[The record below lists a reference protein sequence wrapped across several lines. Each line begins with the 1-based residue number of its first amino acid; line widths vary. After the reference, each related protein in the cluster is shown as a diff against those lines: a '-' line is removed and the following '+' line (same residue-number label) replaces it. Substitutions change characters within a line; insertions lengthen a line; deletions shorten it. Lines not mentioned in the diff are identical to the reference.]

1 MSLVQDQYVS
11 LKIIL
16 YLETNKFDQVNGTY
30 LYLLNMPIHSLSKET
45 YEALLKE
52 VSEKQAELAEI
63 KKKDPTDMYREDL
76 NELKKNLNQKLS
88 I

>member
-1 MSLVQDQYVS
+1 
-11 LKIIL
+11 
-16 YLETNKFDQVNGTY
+16 
-30 LYLLNMPIHSLSKET
+30 MPIHSLSKET

-76 NELKKNLNQKLS
+76 ADLKKNLKTK
-88 I
+88 